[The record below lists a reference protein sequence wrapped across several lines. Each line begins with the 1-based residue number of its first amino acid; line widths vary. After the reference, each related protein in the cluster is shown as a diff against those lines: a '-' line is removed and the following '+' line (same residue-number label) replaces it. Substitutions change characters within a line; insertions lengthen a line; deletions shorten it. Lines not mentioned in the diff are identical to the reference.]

1 MKKIYHVN
9 TDQNKCGLEILI
21 SDEVDFREKILLEKR
36 DNYVTIKWSTH
47 KEDVTKLNEYV
58 PKARASRPP
67 LNTWTLHLK
76 H

>member
-47 KEDVTKLNEYV
+47 KEDVTNSFRIIIITKLGN
-58 PKARASRPP
+58 SG
-67 LNTWTLHLK
+67 T
-76 H
+76 